1 MEAGRQVVRRRRLDE
16 PAWREVLQ
24 RFDGARMT
32 VEDFCRAEGLCCSS
46 FTRWRRRLRTPAEAA
61 RSVVVNASKQ
71 ETPAASVDLGLLGGG
86 GIDPYTY
93 LVDVLQRGGAHPAAR
108 VAELTPRLWKQHFA
122 ASPLHSALHGV
133 TV

>member
-32 VEDFCRAEGLCCSS
+32 VEDFCRAEGLCRSS

-61 RSVVVNASKQ
+61 VAVVAKASKQ
-71 ETPAASVDLGLLGGG
+71 EAPAAFVDLGLLGGAG
-86 GIDPYTY
+86 AAPLPALDLRIELGAGVVLH
-93 LVDVLQRGGAHPAAR
+93 LVRR
-108 VAELTPRLWKQHFA
+108 
-122 ASPLHSALHGV
+122 
-133 TV
+133 

>member
-32 VEDFCRAEGLCCSS
+32 VEDFCRAEGLCRSS

-61 RSVVVNASKQ
+61 APVVAKASKQ
-71 ETPAASVDLGLLGGG
+71 ETPTAFVDLGMLGSGGGAAPLPALDLRIELGGG
-86 GIDPYTY
+86 VVLH
-93 LVDVLQRGGAHPAAR
+93 LVRR
-108 VAELTPRLWKQHFA
+108 
-122 ASPLHSALHGV
+122 
-133 TV
+133 

>member
-32 VEDFCRAEGLCCSS
+32 VEDFCRAEGLCRSS

-61 RSVVVNASKQ
+61 APVVVKASKQ
-71 ETPAASVDLGLLGGG
+71 ETPAAFVDLGVLGGAGAAPLPALDLRIELGGG
-86 GIDPYTY
+86 VVLH
-93 LVDVLQRGGAHPAAR
+93 LVRR
-108 VAELTPRLWKQHFA
+108 
-122 ASPLHSALHGV
+122 
-133 TV
+133 